1 MKMATGCPGQSH
13 MCRMHLL
20 GLVVRSVIVWCREPV
35 AELDLDTWRHY
46 GMLPASPRKRSTQ
59 GRIGTDGYPASPP
72 CSWGWVMDVIFAH
85 CAGLDVHKKRVT
97 ACRVIA
103 DPTGQQAEGIM
114 EVKDFGTMTRDLLAL
129 ADWLAAVG
137 ITHVAM
143 ESTGEYWRPVY
154 NLLEGDFTV
163 FLVNAAHVKQV
174 PGRKTDKN
182 DARWL
187 AKLMRYGL
195 LQASFIPPQGQRELR
210 ELTRYRTKLVQE
222 RSREVNRVQGV
233 LERANIKLAAVATD
247 IMGVSG
253 RMILSALVQGRAD
266 PVTMAELAK
275 GRLRGKIPALE
286 QALTGLVRAHHRRL
300 LAMQLAHI
308 DFLDEQ
314 IESLSAEITRCLTDL
329 SASETPE
336 APAGSVG
343 EVERGAEP
351 SPPISFSQAVI
362 ILDSMP
368 GVDRRGAEV
377 LVAEWGTDMA
387 RFGTAS
393 RLAAWTGVA
402 PGNDESAG
410 KQRSGKTRKGNRA
423 LRTALTQL
431 AHAAARTKGTYLSA
445 LYQRLAARRGKKR
458 AIIAVAHSMVVS
470 AFHMLSRHEAY
481 QELGSNYF
489 DEQRRHQ
496 LVHRLTR
503 RLEHLGYRVNLELRP
518 ATA

>member
-1 MKMATGCPGQSH
+1 
-13 MCRMHLL
+13 
-20 GLVVRSVIVWCREPV
+20 
-35 AELDLDTWRHY
+35 
-46 GMLPASPRKRSTQ
+46 
-59 GRIGTDGYPASPP
+59 
-72 CSWGWVMDVIFAH
+72 MDVIFTH

-97 ACRVIA
+97 ACRVIP
-103 DPTGQQAEGIM
+103 DPTGQQAEGVT

-210 ELTRYRTKLVQE
+210 ELTRSRTKLVQE

-233 LERANIKLAAVATD
+233 LERAHIKLAAVATD

-253 RMILSALVQGRAD
+253 RTILAALVQGRAD

-275 GRLRGKIPALE
+275 GRMRSKIPALE

-314 IESLSAEITRCLTDL
+314 IASLSAEITRCLTDL
-329 SASETPE
+329 SASEPLE
-336 APAGSVG
+336 ASAGSVG

-351 SPPISFSQAVI
+351 SPPGTPISFSQAVT
-362 ILDSMP
+362 ILDTMP

-377 LVAEWGTDMA
+377 LVAEWGPDMG

-393 RLAAWTGVA
+393 RVAAWTGVA
-402 PGNDESAG
+402 PGHDASAG
-410 KQRSGKTRKGNRA
+410 KQRSGKTRKGNRV

-431 AHAAARTKGTYLSA
+431 AHAAARTKGTYLAA

-458 AIIAVAHSMVVS
+458 AIIAVAHAMVVS
-470 AFHMLSRHEAY
+470 AFHMRSRHEPD
-481 QELGSNYF
+481 QELGSNYV

-503 RLEHLGYRVNLELRP
+503 RLEHLGYRVSLALAP